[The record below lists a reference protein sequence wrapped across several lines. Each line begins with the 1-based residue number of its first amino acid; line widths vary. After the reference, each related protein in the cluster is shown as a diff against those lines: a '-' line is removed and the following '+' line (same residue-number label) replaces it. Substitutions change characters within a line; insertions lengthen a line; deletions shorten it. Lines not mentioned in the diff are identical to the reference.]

1 MQQLAVFSTSAK
13 GGVNEAALRALMAT
27 AGYEPDAD
35 TEILC
40 LADNHA
46 YEVAICD
53 ALMMDSAADRMI
65 AALRPLADA
74 AGIDDLDGNGL

>member
-13 GGVNEAALRALMAT
+13 DGINEAALRNFMAN

-53 ALMMDSAADRMI
+53 ALMMDGAVDRMI
-65 AALRPLADA
+65 AALRLARTFGWIA
-74 AGIDDLDGNGL
+74 WWHSVA